1 MINRPFRKNDGRG
14 ALNPR
19 KELRHALHRV
29 RVWNPPRREVV
40 NFIAQI
46 EDGSSSD
53 VWLVGGLQDEG
64 SRSAIGGV
72 VVYNLVDLPFLRRPV
87 SSVVKS

>member
-14 ALNPR
+14 ALNIR
-19 KELRHALHRV
+19 EELCHALHRV
-29 RVWNPPRREVV
+29 RVWNPPCCKVV

-53 VWLVGGLQDEG
+53 IRLVGGLQDEG
-64 SRSAIGGV
+64 SRTAIGGV
-72 VVYNLVDLPFLRRPV
+72 VVYNLVDVPFLRRPV
-87 SSVVKS
+87 SSVAMS